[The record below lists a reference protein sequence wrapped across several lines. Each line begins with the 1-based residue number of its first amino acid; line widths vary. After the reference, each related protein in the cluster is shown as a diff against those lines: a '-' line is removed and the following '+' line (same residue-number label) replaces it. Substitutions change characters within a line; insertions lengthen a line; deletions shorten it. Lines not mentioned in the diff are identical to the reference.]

1 VVSIHGPW
9 VLLVREVNFDNNCV
23 GCRSMYIESYSTS
36 SILARG
42 GDKRRGG
49 KDEKKVAASEALAS
63 NEAPKLTFSNL
74 KFVDS

>member
-1 VVSIHGPW
+1 
-9 VLLVREVNFDNNCV
+9 
-23 GCRSMYIESYSTS
+23 MYIESYSTS